1 MSLMYAGKP
10 RSPYAGMSESELD
23 AELAIGD
30 IESAAKK
37 LESAVKAV
45 ESEADD
51 LEDEVVDAKVDA
63 IHGNLIAKYGSR
75 DLTLPE
81 MMYEL
86 NYNQHKAKDFL
97 QVIGKA
103 TVSNV
108 AMMIVRDAND
118 ETIRDDNFNR
128 LLDYLTERYKAYIGC
143 PIENLE
149 LETGIDHK
157 IALPIAKKMMGLHPK
172 SVVKFIPVD
181 VIAKIIFED
190 I

>member
-1 MSLMYAGKP
+1 MMFAGND
-10 RSPYAGMSESELD
+10 RGSYSGMSD
-23 AELAIGD
+23 AEKDVI
-30 IESAAKK
+30 IAADELKQK
-37 LESAVKAV
+37 LEIAV
-45 ESEADD
+45 EEAEMEATQ
-51 LEDEVVDAKVDA
+51 LEDEVVDAKVNTIVA
-63 IHGNLIAKYGSR
+63 NLQKKYPDR

-81 MMYEL
+81 LMYEL

-97 QVIGKA
+97 QVIGRA

-118 ETIRDDNFNR
+118 ETLRDDNFNR
-128 LLDYLTERYKAYIGC
+128 LLDYLTERYKSYIGC

-157 IALPIAKKMMGLHPK
+157 ISLPIAKKMMGLHPK